1 MRRRITQVTQPP
13 IFSGAV
19 DEATGQV
26 TSVVDLSG
34 SVRRV
39 NNALLSVPP
48 RTLPYGLYRFTLRV
62 SMGVMRLFDVEQ
74 STYVRVIKTP
84 IIATIVNPYY
94 YYYYY
99 NYYYNN
105 YYY

>member
-1 MRRRITQVTQPP
+1 M
-13 IFSGAV
+13 
-19 DEATGQV
+19 
-26 TSVVDLSG
+26 VDLSG